1 MRSTRKYV
9 LSAKFE
15 LRSKGDIEEN
25 TKLPYIK
32 QFLLIS
38 YFYNNINHNV
48 GIHCPKVERSSNKFV
63 MVFEFCF
70 IEQETFIIETYTVF
84 INIGVKVS

>member
-1 MRSTRKYV
+1 MRSSRKYV

-15 LRSKGDIEEN
+15 LRSRGGIEEH

-32 QFLLIS
+32 QFLLIY
-38 YFYNNINHNV
+38 YFYNNLNHNV
-48 GIHCPKVERSSNKFV
+48 GIHCPKVERSSNKFF

-70 IEQETFIIETYTVF
+70 TEQKTFIIKTYTVF

>member
-1 MRSTRKYV
+1 MRSSRKYV

-15 LRSKGDIEEN
+15 LRSRGGIVEEN

-48 GIHCPKVERSSNKFV
+48 GIHCPKVKRSSNKFA
-63 MVFEFCF
+63 MV
-70 IEQETFIIETYTVF
+70 IDKKPLLLKHILYL
-84 INIGVKVS
+84 